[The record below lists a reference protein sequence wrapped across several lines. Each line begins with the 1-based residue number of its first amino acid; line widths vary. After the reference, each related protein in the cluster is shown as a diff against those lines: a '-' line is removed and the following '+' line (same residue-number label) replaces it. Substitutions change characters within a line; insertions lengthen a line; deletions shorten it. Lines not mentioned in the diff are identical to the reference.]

1 MEIADLREAAS
12 KIFESALVAV
22 DAREAVRQAVVLDG
36 EMVRIC
42 DQEFELFET
51 SQIYVVGIGKAA
63 MGMAAGLRETLG
75 PKITRGVVTSLPSD
89 LEDTLE
95 RNRWQILHG
104 GHPFPN
110 TSSVMA
116 AHAVMSLSQTANNS
130 EALVIFL
137 VSGGGSAMFEWPAED
152 SITLDDLIEAN
163 RQLTSCG
170 ASIAEVNAVRQAF
183 SAVKGGKLATL
194 MPEARQITLI
204 VSDTNPGDEAN
215 VASGPTLAPS
225 NNAPNPIDVIARY
238 ALRSSLPKSILSA
251 ITRSGPRANIESLA
265 ASPPHFVLLDNRTA
279 CRAVATKASELGF
292 MVEIAEDICEQHVK
306 EGCQLML
313 SRLESIHNRSAPDK
327 PACLISGGE
336 FSCPVQGN
344 GLGGRNSETAL
355 RCAIEIDKHHSG
367 QSRHTVVLSAGT
379 DGIDG
384 KSAAAGAIADET
396 TISRGRSLGLAAG
409 EFLKKSDSFRFFEIL
424 GDAITTGPTGTNVR
438 DLRIMLASSSVRY

>member
-1 MEIADLREAAS
+1 MEIADLRDAAS
-12 KIFESALVAV
+12 KIFEFALVAV

-42 DQEFELFET
+42 DLEFELFET

-63 MGMAAGLRETLG
+63 MAMAAGLRETLG
-75 PKITRGVVTSLPSD
+75 PTIARGVVTSLPSD

-104 GHPFPN
+104 GHPIPN

-116 AHAVMSLSQTANNS
+116 AHAVMSLSQAANNRES
-130 EALVIFL
+130 LVIFL
-137 VSGGGSAMFEWPAED
+137 VSGGGSAMLEWPADD
-152 SITLDDLIEAN
+152 SITLKDLAEAN

-204 VSDTNPGDEAN
+204 VSDTNPDDEAN
-215 VASGPTLAPS
+215 VASGPTLTPS
-225 NNAPNPIDVIARY
+225 NNAPNPIDVIERY
-238 ALRSSLPKSILSA
+238 ALRSSLPESILSA
-251 ITRSGPRANIESLA
+251 ITRSRPRANMTSSVSG
-265 ASPPHFVLLDNRTA
+265 SPPHFVLLDNQTA
-279 CRAVATKASELGF
+279 CQAAATKASELGF

-306 EGCQLML
+306 KGCQLML
-313 SRLESIHNRSAPDK
+313 SRLEAIYNRSEPDK
-327 PACLISGGE
+327 PTCLISGGE
-336 FSCPVQGN
+336 FSCPVEGN

-367 QSRHTVVLSAGT
+367 HSRHTVVLSAGT

-384 KSAAAGAIADET
+384 KSAAAGAIADQM
-396 TISRGRSLGLAAG
+396 TISRGRSLGLAAE
-409 EFLKKSDSFRFFEIL
+409 EFLKRSDSFRFFNIL
-424 GDAITTGPTGTNVR
+424 GDTITTGATGTNVR
-438 DLRIMLASSSVRY
+438 DLRMMLASSFRV